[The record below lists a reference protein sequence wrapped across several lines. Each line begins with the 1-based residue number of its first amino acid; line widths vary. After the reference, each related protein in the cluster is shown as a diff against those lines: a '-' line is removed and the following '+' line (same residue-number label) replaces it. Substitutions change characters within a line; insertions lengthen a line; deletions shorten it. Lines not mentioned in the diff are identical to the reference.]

1 MTTTPTDTQ
10 QVRYL
15 TRLSAIQASD
25 EQIQWY
31 LDEAAEGLPDGIE
44 GNGHVYQAAG
54 TLAQAMST
62 SGNIEPDQRIGLS
75 KLSKLLFARISPVSG
90 ERRGFIWGNLERF
103 LARRAN
109 GDF

>member
-1 MTTTPTDTQ
+1 MAKPNDVD

-15 TRLSAIQASD
+15 VRVSGIQVPD
-25 EQIQWY
+25 DQIEWY
-31 LDEAAEGLPDGIE
+31 LEEASEGIPAGTE

-54 TLAQAMST
+54 TLAQALST
-62 SGNIEPDQRIGLS
+62 SANVEPDQRIGLA
-75 KLSKLLFARISPVSG
+75 KLSKLLFARISPITG
-90 ERRGFIWGNLERF
+90 ERRGFIWGNLESY